1 MTMKTTNTVK
11 TCKCMEAQQDLTSF
25 VSQCLNDDKQ
35 GDNEFMLWIQS
46 RVVPA
51 LELLCPLGLGKK
63 ELVQFVKRLGH
74 GLSYHQLEENE
85 TSLCRKKISSIS
97 AGSILLPQYI
107 QPYSFPTLAFD
118 NIDML
123 EETLTGKGTIYRVN

>member
-1 MTMKTTNTVK
+1 
-11 TCKCMEAQQDLTSF
+11 
-25 VSQCLNDDKQ
+25 
-35 GDNEFMLWIQS
+35 MLWLQN

-63 ELVQFVKRLGH
+63 ELVQFVNRLGH

-85 TSLCRKKISSIS
+85 TGLCRKKISSIS
-97 AGSILLPQYI
+97 ARSIPLPQYI

-123 EETLTGKGTIYRVN
+123 EETLTEKGTIFRVNGIIVKWDIYDPLPEKPQSRPVEKKNKACW